1 MNWTN
6 ILKVTADDHVDYQ
19 NCCPLCLFLVELY
32 ALLCVPDREVVGM
45 GSGQR
50 VPFQRAVSVDGKPL
64 SGPGMT
70 GRRSAPS
77 SLVKQEHIDQM
88 SMGESHIF
96 NV

>member
-1 MNWTN
+1 
-6 ILKVTADDHVDYQ
+6 
-19 NCCPLCLFLVELY
+19 
-32 ALLCVPDREVVGM
+32 M

-77 SLVKQEHIDQM
+77 SLVKQEHTDNQM
-88 SMGESHIF
+88 GMGKSHF
-96 NV
+96 

>member
-1 MNWTN
+1 
-6 ILKVTADDHVDYQ
+6 
-19 NCCPLCLFLVELY
+19 
-32 ALLCVPDREVVGM
+32 M

-77 SLVKQEHIDQM
+77 SLVKQEHTDILIG
-88 SMGESHIF
+88 MGECLIYSALIVCSYNSTCIHSLAEF
-96 NV
+96 

>member
-1 MNWTN
+1 
-6 ILKVTADDHVDYQ
+6 
-19 NCCPLCLFLVELY
+19 
-32 ALLCVPDREVVGM
+32 M

-77 SLVKQEHIDQM
+77 SLVKQEHTDTQIG
-88 SMGESHIF
+88 MGECLIYSAL
-96 NV
+96 NVCCYNCTCFHFLVEF

>member
-1 MNWTN
+1 
-6 ILKVTADDHVDYQ
+6 
-19 NCCPLCLFLVELY
+19 
-32 ALLCVPDREVVGM
+32 M

-77 SLVKQEHIDQM
+77 SLVKQEHTDNQM

-96 NV
+96 NFTYINGTAYIHSVARF

>member
-1 MNWTN
+1 M
-6 ILKVTADDHVDYQ
+6 Y
-19 NCCPLCLFLVELY
+19 E
-32 ALLCVPDREVVGM
+32 LLCISDREGVGM

-77 SLVKQEHIDQM
+77 SLVKQEHTDTLIG
-88 SMGESHIF
+88 MGECLM
-96 NV
+96 